1 MYCTLLRGRWTMA
14 DRVVSHGGRCIHRMR
29 GVYNG
34 FGGVTCQTHC
44 YSTQENDNIVDLLN
58 VTFVMDGD
66 FSLSVG

>member
-1 MYCTLLRGRWTMA
+1 
-14 DRVVSHGGRCIHRMR
+14 MR